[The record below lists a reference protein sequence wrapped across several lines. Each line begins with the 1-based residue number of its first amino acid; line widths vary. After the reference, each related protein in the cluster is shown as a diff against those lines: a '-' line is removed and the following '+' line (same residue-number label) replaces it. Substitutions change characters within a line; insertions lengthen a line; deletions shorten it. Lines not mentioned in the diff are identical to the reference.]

1 MGAGADE
8 LLLEELEMTVVEDDV
23 VGSTGMDVEKSLL
36 VVIVDETSVVV
47 DVDRVEVLSVVIV
60 DVETSLV
67 VGRLEV
73 NVLRSVV
80 DVLEGVVE
88 TLLVVVDV
96 TSELVKADVLDESV
110 VGLIVDDTVELAP
123 ELDDFFVFVALVL
136 EEEDEVEEENDVEEV
151 DEALVEVLFTF
162 VLLLVVKVGTDVEVL
177 ETV

>member
-1 MGAGADE
+1 VGAGADE

>member
-8 LLLEELEMTVVEDDV
+8 LLLEELEMTVVENDV
-23 VGSTGMDVEKSLL
+23 VGSMGMDVEKSLL

-96 TSELVKADVLDESV
+96 TSELVKADVLNESV
-110 VGLIVDDTVELAP
+110 VGLIVDDTVELAL

-151 DEALVEVLFTF
+151 DEVLVEVLFTF